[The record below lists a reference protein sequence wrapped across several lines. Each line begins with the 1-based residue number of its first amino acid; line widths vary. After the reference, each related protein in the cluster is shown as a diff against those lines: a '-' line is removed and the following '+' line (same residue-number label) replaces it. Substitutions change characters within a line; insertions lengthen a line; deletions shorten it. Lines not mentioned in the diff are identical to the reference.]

1 MPLLIYVIL
10 GHLFVCCCF
19 FNNIAFHCR
28 NMPWYFS
35 HFDGHLG
42 CFEKLFF
49 TNNVLMTF
57 FMSSCALAKWTAFLK
72 QGSFS
77 EPQNKEGNWNNY
89 FLTFLWKVYEK
100 HHSRCI
106 NEKLIHFIKWCL
118 RILGLNSLYKWLR
131 KLLVY
136 SLGARLLWVCTI
148 SIFLDTEDTRR
159 ALPSG
164 YTNYTHTNN
173 AVPWCCQQTQQ
184 SYF

>member
-1 MPLLIYVIL
+1 MIFFSFWWIFR
-10 GHLFVCCCF
+10 LF
-19 FNNIAFHCR
+19 
-28 NMPWYFS
+28 W
-35 HFDGHLG
+35 
-42 CFEKLFF
+42 KKFF

-57 FMSSCALAKWTAFLK
+57 SMSSCALAKWTAFLK

-89 FLTFLWKVYEK
+89 FLTFLWEVFEK

-106 NEKLIHFIKWCL
+106 NEKLIHFIQWCL
-118 RILGLNSLYKWLR
+118 RILGLNSLHKRLR
-131 KLLVY
+131 KLLGY

-148 SIFLDTEDTRR
+148 SIFLDTDSTRH

-173 AVPWCCQQTQQ
+173 VSGPLFHGVANKRNSHIFKVFITLKGVK
-184 SYF
+184 